1 MVRVIRKDVED
12 RVCEIMVENADKK
25 LETISVTAENGEIT
39 VKPGFKA
46 TELPEQAVEK
56 A

>member
-25 LETISVTAENGEIT
+25 LEAISVTAENGKIT